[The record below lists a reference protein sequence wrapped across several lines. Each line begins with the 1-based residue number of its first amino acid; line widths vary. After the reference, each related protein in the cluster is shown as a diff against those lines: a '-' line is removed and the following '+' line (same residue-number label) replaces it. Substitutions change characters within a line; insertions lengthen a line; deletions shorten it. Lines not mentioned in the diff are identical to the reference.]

1 MAGKFRYEKAFG
13 YRTLKETLKPEPMQI
28 DATMWMASCTKLVT
42 SIAAM
47 QCVERGQLTL
57 DGDVTGILPE
67 LKDIEILTGFD
78 QDSDGKDIPILVKNT
93 KPITLRY
100 VLYFVRAEWLGRMLI
115 VCRQLLNHSSGLSY
129 DIFSMYSD
137 LGDRNNC

>member
-1 MAGKFRYEKAFG
+1 LVGKFHYEKAFG
-13 YRTLKETLKPEPMQI
+13 YRTLKDPSKPDPIQI

-57 DGDVTGILPE
+57 DGDVTDILPE

-78 QDSDGKDIPILVKNT
+78 QGSDGKDIPILTKNT
-93 KPITLRY
+93 KPITLRCA
-100 VLYFVRAEWLGRMLI
+100 LYLVRAEWLGCMLI
-115 VCRQLLNHSSGLSY
+115 VSRHLLNHSSGLSY
-129 DIFSMYSD
+129 DVFSKYSGF
-137 LGDRNNC
+137 GDRNHS